1 MAAVEHKPGEDCPA
15 CALMIEAHNELLELL
30 NSKYSRTLGF
40 YDLARVM
47 ALLVTSCEESGP
59 TLDAQVAFRQSF
71 VSCLIEAEL
80 ATPDN
85 PVVHH

>member
-1 MAAVEHKPGEDCPA
+1 MAAVEHIPGPDCPA
-15 CALMIEAHNELLELL
+15 CALMIEAHNEVLALL
-30 NSKYSRTLGF
+30 NSKFSHTLGF

-47 ALLVTSCEESGP
+47 ALLVASCEESGP
-59 TLDAQVAFRQSF
+59 TLDAQIAFRQSF
-71 VSCLIEAEL
+71 VKCLIEAEL